1 MMKIAIDCDDAAF
14 EFKDAVFSHLKEK
27 GFDITDLKYSESHDC
42 DYPDIAFNLAEK
54 IADGS
59 YDRGI
64 IICGTG
70 LGVAMMANKVPGVF
84 AGTCHDCFAAERLA
98 KSNDAN
104 VLTMGARCIGVELGK
119 MIAESY
125 LKSTFAGGGS
135 APKVSRM
142 RELEKKYFK

>member
-1 MMKIAIDCDDAAF
+1 MRIAIDCDDAAF
-14 EFKDAVFSHLKEK
+14 DFKDTVYQYLKGE
-27 GFDITDLKYSESHDC
+27 GYDITDLEYSKSHDC

-54 IADGS
+54 ISDKT

-84 AGTCHDCFAAERLA
+84 AGTCSDCFAAERLA

-104 VLTMGARCIGVELGK
+104 VITMGARCIGVELGK
-119 MIAESY
+119 MIA
-125 LKSTFAGGGS
+125 KSFLDSSFGGGGS
-135 APKVSRM
+135 TPKVERM
-142 RELEKKYFK
+142 RELEAKYMK

>member
-1 MMKIAIDCDDAAF
+1 MKIAIDCDDAAF
-14 EFKDAVFSHLKEK
+14 DFKDAIYEHLKTE
-27 GFDITDLKYSESHDC
+27 GYDITDLKYSATHAC

-54 IADGS
+54 ISDGT
-59 YDRGI
+59 YDRGF

-84 AGTCHDCFAAERLA
+84 AGTCSDTFAAERLA

-119 MIAESY
+119 MIADAWM
-125 LKSTFAGGGS
+125 KSEFTGGGS
-135 APKVSRM
+135 TKKVERM
-142 RELEKKYFK
+142 HELEKKYMK